1 MGKLR
6 RFPFFEKQREVG
18 LFFEGLAA
26 ALACGGGNQPAQRH
40 DGEEVGDDHELIEHI
55 RKLPCKVI
63 GDAGAEEDEHY
74 GDDGIHRDRLF
85 AEQVFHIDAAEEVP
99 AEDGGEGKEHQ
110 ADGHEQAAGGIAHD
124 AGEGDLRHVG
134 LADALGGAGGKDAVA
149 GIQGGDHDQCG
160 HGENDKGIDEYT
172 DHGDD
177 ALLVGA
183 ADLCHGVGVRG
194 GAHAGLITEKAALDA
209 LADGLLEGK
218 AEAAAEAAALKAKGI
233 EPCLAVILV
242 GENPASQVY
251 VRGKVKDCGECGI
264 KSLELRM
271 PETTTQEELLAK
283 IAELA
288 ADKTVNG
295 ILVQLPLPKQID
307 ERAVIDAIPPEKDV
321 DGFSPVNVGR
331 MQTGQPCFLPCTPA
345 GCIRMIES
353 TGTKIDGKNAVVIGR
368 SNIVGKPAALLL
380 LAKNATVTVCHSHT
394 ANLKEICANADI
406 LVAAV
411 GRAGFVTG
419 DMVKPGAVVI
429 DVGINVDENGKLC
442 GDVDFEK
449 VEPHTSAITP
459 VPGGVGPMTIAM
471 LMNNCVE
478 SMRGQK

>member
-1 MGKLR
+1 MSAQIIDGKA
-6 RFPFFEKQREVG
+6 
-18 LFFEGLAA
+18 LAA
-26 ALACGGGNQPAQRH
+26 A
-40 DGEEVGDDHELIEHI
+40 
-55 RKLPCKVI
+55 
-63 GDAGAEEDEHY
+63 
-74 GDDGIHRDRLF
+74 
-85 AEQVFHIDAAEEVP
+85 
-99 AEDGGEGKEHQ
+99 
-110 ADGHEQAAGGIAHD
+110 
-124 AGEGDLRHVG
+124 
-134 LADALGGAGGKDAVA
+134 
-149 GIQGGDHDQCG
+149 
-160 HGENDKGIDEYT
+160 T
-172 DHGDD
+172 
-177 ALLVGA
+177 
-183 ADLCHGVGVRG
+183 
-194 GAHAGLITEKAALDA
+194 
-209 LADGLLEGK
+209 K

-331 MQTGQPCFLPCTPA
+331 MQIGEPCYLPCTPA

-353 TGTKIDGKNAVVIGR
+353 TGTDIAGKNAVVIGR

-380 LAKNATVTVCHSHT
+380 LAKNATVTICHSRT
-394 ANLKEICANADI
+394 KNLKEVCAAADI

-411 GRAGFVTG
+411 GREGFVTG
-419 DMVKPGAVVI
+419 DMVKPGAAVI
-429 DVGINVDENGKLC
+429 DVGINRVDGKVV
-442 GDVDFEK
+442 GDVDFDA
-449 VEPHTSAITP
+449 VSAVAGFITP
-459 VPGGVGPMTIAM
+459 VPGGVGPMTVSM
-471 LMNNCVE
+471 LMENTLE
-478 SMRGQK
+478 AAWKASR

>member
-1 MGKLR
+1 MSAQIIDGKA
-6 RFPFFEKQREVG
+6 
-18 LFFEGLAA
+18 LAA
-26 ALACGGGNQPAQRH
+26 A
-40 DGEEVGDDHELIEHI
+40 
-55 RKLPCKVI
+55 
-63 GDAGAEEDEHY
+63 
-74 GDDGIHRDRLF
+74 
-85 AEQVFHIDAAEEVP
+85 
-99 AEDGGEGKEHQ
+99 
-110 ADGHEQAAGGIAHD
+110 
-124 AGEGDLRHVG
+124 
-134 LADALGGAGGKDAVA
+134 
-149 GIQGGDHDQCG
+149 
-160 HGENDKGIDEYT
+160 T
-172 DHGDD
+172 
-177 ALLVGA
+177 
-183 ADLCHGVGVRG
+183 
-194 GAHAGLITEKAALDA
+194 
-209 LADGLLEGK
+209 K

-429 DVGINVDENGKLC
+429 DVGINRGADGKLRELHIDKAI
-442 GDVDFEK
+442 DVSKLTPSD
-449 VEPHTSAITP
+449 TSDKQGKPEEI
-459 VPGGVGPMTIAM
+459 PGGTKCALASCPYFTTEKYVVDGEVEIDVTGDSFASLVVTEGSGKVVGSENEVEFKPADSLFVPAGSGKIKINGHCTVVKTTI
-471 LMNNCVE
+471 
-478 SMRGQK
+478 

>member
-1 MGKLR
+1 MSAQIIDGKA
-6 RFPFFEKQREVG
+6 
-18 LFFEGLAA
+18 LAA
-26 ALACGGGNQPAQRH
+26 A
-40 DGEEVGDDHELIEHI
+40 
-55 RKLPCKVI
+55 
-63 GDAGAEEDEHY
+63 
-74 GDDGIHRDRLF
+74 
-85 AEQVFHIDAAEEVP
+85 
-99 AEDGGEGKEHQ
+99 
-110 ADGHEQAAGGIAHD
+110 
-124 AGEGDLRHVG
+124 
-134 LADALGGAGGKDAVA
+134 
-149 GIQGGDHDQCG
+149 
-160 HGENDKGIDEYT
+160 T
-172 DHGDD
+172 
-177 ALLVGA
+177 
-183 ADLCHGVGVRG
+183 
-194 GAHAGLITEKAALDA
+194 
-209 LADGLLEGK
+209 K

-353 TGTKIDGKNAVVIGR
+353 TGTDIAGKNAVVIGR

-380 LAKNATVTVCHSHT
+380 LAKNATVTICHSRT
-394 ANLKEICANADI
+394 KNLKEVCAAADI

-411 GRAGFVTG
+411 GREGFVTG
-419 DMVKPGAVVI
+419 DMLKEGAVVI
-429 DVGINVDENGKLC
+429 DVGVNRVEDPDSPKGYRLV
-442 GDVDFEK
+442 GDVDFDS
-449 VEPHTSAITP
+449 VRQVASLITP
-459 VPGGVGPMTIAM
+459 VPGGVGPMTRAM
-471 LMNNCVE
+471 LMLNTVE
-478 SMRGQK
+478 AAERQGR

>member
-1 MGKLR
+1 MSAQIIDGKA
-6 RFPFFEKQREVG
+6 
-18 LFFEGLAA
+18 LAA
-26 ALACGGGNQPAQRH
+26 A
-40 DGEEVGDDHELIEHI
+40 
-55 RKLPCKVI
+55 
-63 GDAGAEEDEHY
+63 
-74 GDDGIHRDRLF
+74 
-85 AEQVFHIDAAEEVP
+85 
-99 AEDGGEGKEHQ
+99 
-110 ADGHEQAAGGIAHD
+110 
-124 AGEGDLRHVG
+124 
-134 LADALGGAGGKDAVA
+134 
-149 GIQGGDHDQCG
+149 
-160 HGENDKGIDEYT
+160 T
-172 DHGDD
+172 
-177 ALLVGA
+177 
-183 ADLCHGVGVRG
+183 
-194 GAHAGLITEKAALDA
+194 
-209 LADGLLEGK
+209 K

-307 ERAVIDAIPPEKDV
+307 ECAVIDAIPPEKDV

-353 TGTKIDGKNAVVIGR
+353 TGTDIAGKNAVVIGR

-380 LAKNATVTVCHSHT
+380 LAKNATVTICHSRT
-394 ANLKEICANADI
+394 KNLKEVCAAADI

-411 GRAGFVTG
+411 GREGFVTG

-429 DVGINVDENGKLC
+429 DVGINRGADGKLH
-442 GDVDFEK
+442 GDVNFAEAAEK
-449 VEPHTSAITP
+449 AAYITP
-459 VPGGVGPMTIAM
+459 VPGGVGPMTRAM
-471 LMNNCVE
+471 LMKNTTQAAAMQNGVAI
-478 SMRGQK
+478 